1 MEVERRTE
9 DLCGKK
15 RSIGCKRRKG
25 VVMVRAVALVFG
37 VSFLA
42 VGVLGFI
49 LNPTGGELL
58 GIFAVNVP
66 HNLVHL
72 LFGIFGIAAVLA
84 GRSRIYLQGVGVI
97 YLLLTVLGF
106 VPGLF
111 IGDEMLL
118 GLVHINLADNFLH
131 LVLGGAAAFFGF
143 APQYRGQVSRT
154 A

>member
-1 MEVERRTE
+1 M
-9 DLCGKK
+9 
-15 RSIGCKRRKG
+15 
-25 VVMVRAVALVFG
+25 VFG

-42 VGVLGFI
+42 VGALGFI

-58 GIFAVNVP
+58 GIFAVNVL

-72 LFGIFGIAAVLA
+72 LFGILGITAAYA
-84 GRSRIYLQGVGVI
+84 GWSRPYLQGVGVI

-111 IGDEMLL
+111 FGDDLLL

-131 LVLGGAAAFFGF
+131 LVLGGIAAYFGF
-143 APQYRGQVSRT
+143 APQYRGKVSRT